1 VQKIC
6 HSELVQKDLSFR
18 AACSREAAKACRG
31 TCFLPK
37 AQKKQE
43 LIARSSS
50 LIARKAK
57 GATHGR
63 AFSSKIVPIL
73 PEYQLARGKRNTIS
87 NFIFPAFPTT

>member
-31 TCFLPK
+31 TCFRPK
-37 AQKKQE
+37 NQRKANQKQK

-50 LIARKAK
+50 LIAKKAK

-63 AFSSKIVPIL
+63 AFS
-73 PEYQLARGKRNTIS
+73 RS
-87 NFIFPAFPTT
+87 NFPYTSRIPTRKGQT